1 MLEKKNCNSS
11 IFYSIWF
18 YCKLGFNY
26 NKKSLYFHVSLLQKK
41 MNHEETVEKEVEEL
55 NYFQKFMKY
64 ISLSVNHHLNKCKN
78 IFCCSVRAFISNLW
92 HFYAENLLNG
102 NVANL
107 QKYCRV
113 HHRIFFKLRAIFQS
127 LAANEDFKNL
137 LEQLNLLPPTKGNGV
152 DFKKEMKKISELFC
166 WKSFW
171 QTGTAG
177 WDTPSEDIFLGAVD
191 YINFFF

>member
-92 HFYAENLLNG
+92 HLKICWSSWIYYLPLKEMESISKKKWKKLVNSFVENLSDKQVL
-102 NVANL
+102 L
-107 QKYCRV
+107 DETY
-113 HHRIFFKLRAIFQS
+113 
-127 LAANEDFKNL
+127 LA
-137 LEQLNLLPPTKGNGV
+137 
-152 DFKKEMKKISELFC
+152 KIVF
-166 WKSFW
+166 
-171 QTGTAG
+171 
-177 WDTPSEDIFLGAVD
+177 
-191 YINFFF
+191 